1 MWTTQNRSTNF
12 THFFMVYGPEAVLP
26 TELQYGSPRVQTYRP
41 DVVDEGRKDAANL
54 LKELR
59 DNTTHVGFIPKPFR

>member
-1 MWTTQNRSTNF
+1 
-12 THFFMVYGPEAVLP
+12 MVYGQEAVLP
-26 TELQYGSPRVQTYRP
+26 TELQYGSPRVQTYQP